1 MDREMNALG
10 MLDLMVSP
18 GFCVKEGKIVK
29 CNASALGLLIREGTE
44 IATMLATGAAEY
56 EEFNR
61 GCLHLMLDVSGVKV
75 GASVTRM
82 DEWDIFILEE
92 ESEQAELQAIA
103 LAARELREPLTGIMV
118 AADRLFP
125 MTAAQE
131 DPAMREQMARMNR
144 GLYQLLRIVG
154 NMSDAGR
161 YSASPAAQQETVN
174 ITAFVQEIFH
184 KARNLTSHAGIT
196 LDFENLN
203 HSLYSLAD
211 QEKLERAILNI
222 LSNAIKFTPAGGK
235 IEAKLTRKGNRLYL
249 TVQDSGEGIPDSIR
263 SNIHRRWQRQPA
275 IEDPRFGIGLGMVLI
290 RSAAASHGGAVL
302 IDHPEG
308 AGTRITMTLAIRQD
322 ASGTVRSPLLRPD
335 YAGERDHGLIEL
347 ADILPAE
354 LFKI

>member
-1 MDREMNALG
+1 MDREMNTPDL
-10 MLDLMVSP
+10 LDLMVSP

-44 IATMLATGAAEY
+44 ITSMLATGAAEY
-56 EEFNR
+56 AEFTG
-61 GCLHLMLDVSGVKV
+61 GCLHLMLNVSGVMV
-75 GASVTRM
+75 GTSVTRM
-82 DEWDIFILEE
+82 GDGDVFILEE

-103 LAARELREPLTGIMV
+103 LAARELREPLTGILL

-125 MTAAQE
+125 MTAALE
-131 DPAMREQMARMNR
+131 DPAMQEQMTRMNR

-161 YSASPAAQQETVN
+161 YSASPAAQQETVD
-174 ITAFVQEIFH
+174 ICAVMQEIFD
-184 KARNLTSHAGIT
+184 KARELTSHAGIS

-203 HSLYSLAD
+203 YSLYCLAD
-211 QEKLERAILNI
+211 REKLERAILNI

-235 IEAKLTRKGNRLYL
+235 ISAKLTRKGSHLYL
-249 TVQDSGEGIPDSIR
+249 TVQDNGEGVPDSIR
-263 SNIHRRWQRQPA
+263 NSIHRRWQRQPA